1 MTGVFRPFRLSCL
14 GILLSF
20 AVSAAAQVGHPA
32 KGSWTGYYGPNDS
45 DQQRFRLLLD
55 WTGSEITGVIN
66 PGRRAISLDKVE
78 LDYSTWMMTLEAD
91 LPLDGGTARFVVT
104 GKLENLG
111 SWTNRMYSGTY
122 TLGSESGEFWLSLN

>member
-1 MTGVFRPFRLSCL
+1 MALPAT
-14 GILLSF
+14 
-20 AVSAAAQVGHPA
+20 AQVGHPA

-45 DQQRFRLLLD
+45 DQNRFRLLLN
-55 WTGSEITGVIN
+55 WTDQEITGVIN

-78 LDYSTWMMTLEAD
+78 LDYSTWMLTLEAEM
-91 LPLDGGTARFVVT
+91 PVDGGTAHFVVT

-111 SWTNRMYSGTY
+111 SWTNRLYSGTY

>member
-1 MTGVFRPFRLSCL
+1 MTRVFRLLYLGVFLSL
-14 GILLSF
+14 ALP
-20 AVSAAAQVGHPA
+20 ATAQVGHPA

-78 LDYSTWMMTLEAD
+78 LDYSTWMMTLEAE
-91 LPLDGGTARFVVT
+91 LPLDGDTAHFVVT
-104 GKLENLG
+104 GKIENLG
-111 SWTNRMYSGTY
+111 SWTNRRYSGTY
-122 TLGSESGEFWLSLN
+122 TLGDESGEFWLSLN